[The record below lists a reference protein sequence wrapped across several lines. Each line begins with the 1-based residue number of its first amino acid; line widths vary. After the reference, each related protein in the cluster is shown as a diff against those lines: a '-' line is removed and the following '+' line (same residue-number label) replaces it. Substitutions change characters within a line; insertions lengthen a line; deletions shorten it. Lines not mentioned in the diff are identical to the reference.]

1 MELRDL
7 LIKNVANMFPAAT
20 FFLDFQNLV
29 EGIRPGTFAAIVPV
43 SPGVTIDNIVN
54 IVVDRAL
61 LEGWIAPIVNA
72 LPRNPATAAE
82 LDVILAFLKDQP
94 QPTTGDPFKEVLLDG
109 NRPFA
114 NREDLRL
121 SLKALCLPGGSPV
134 LVVTG
139 DPMTGKSFSF
149 YLAQYI
155 ARQHGFITSQF
166 DVAAT
171 VEAGALAN
179 ELLRRIGV
187 PLKKDAT
194 GLESSQRSGKDLADQ
209 VKDALEERKQKRVFV
224 FDGFPLPNESPL
236 PPETVAFI
244 VRLAKYAD
252 EELRPLLRVL
262 LIRFSDALP
271 DAIDEVAERDQAQPF
286 SDADMFA
293 VLRQVATA
301 RGWDVSDQALR
312 DEIAQVSGKSL
323 RERFQLMR
331 KTIRRLSQAPPPGP
345 PPGPPPPPAP
355 GGLP

>member
-7 LIKNVANMFPAAT
+7 LIKNVSTMFPPAT

-61 LEGWIAPIVNA
+61 LEGWIRPIVDQI
-72 LPRNPATAAE
+72 PRNPVSAAE
-82 LDVILAFLKDQP
+82 LDVILAILDDQP
-94 QPTTGDPFKEVLLDG
+94 KPTIADPFKEVLLDG

-121 SLKALCLPGGSPV
+121 SLKALCLPAGSPV

-139 DPMTGKSFSF
+139 EPVTGKSFSF
-149 YLAQYI
+149 YLTQHI

-171 VEAGALAN
+171 AEAETLAN
-179 ELLRRIGV
+179 DILRRIGV
-187 PLKKDAT
+187 PLQKRTT

-209 VKDALEERKQKRVFV
+209 VKDALEERKQRRVFV
-224 FDGFPLPNESPL
+224 FDGFPLPTEPPL
-236 PPETVAFI
+236 PQETVSFI
-244 VRLAKYAD
+244 IRLAKYAD
-252 EELRPLLRVL
+252 EELRPLLRVS
-262 LIRFSDALP
+262 LIRFSDTLP
-271 DAIDEVAERDQAQPF
+271 DAIDDVAERDQAQPF
-286 SDADMFA
+286 SDGDMFT
-293 VLRQVATA
+293 VLRQVSTA

-312 DEIAQVSGKSL
+312 DEIAKVSGKSL

-345 PPGPPPPPAP
+345 TPAPPSAP
-355 GGLP
+355 GGGQ

>member
-1 MELRDL
+1 MEPRDL
-7 LIKNVANMFPAAT
+7 LIKNVSKMFPVAT

-29 EGIRPGTFAAIVPV
+29 EGIRPGTYAKIVPV
-43 SPGVTIDNIVN
+43 SPVVTIDNIVN

-61 LEGWIAPIVNA
+61 LEGWIAPIVDV
-72 LPRNPATAAE
+72 LPRNPSTAAE
-82 LDVILAFLKDQP
+82 LDAILAFLKDQS
-94 QPTTGDPFKEVLLDG
+94 QPTTADPLKEVLLDG

-121 SLKALCLPGGSPV
+121 SLKALCLPSGSPV

-139 DPMTGKSFSF
+139 EPVTGKSFSF
-149 YLAQYI
+149 YLAQHI

-171 VEAGALAN
+171 VDAETLAS
-179 ELLRRIGV
+179 EVLRRIGV
-187 PLKKDAT
+187 PLKKDTT
-194 GLESSQRSGKDLADQ
+194 GLESGQRSGKDLADQ

-224 FDGFPLPNESPL
+224 FDGFPLPTEPPL
-236 PPETVAFI
+236 PAETVSFI

-262 LIRFSDALP
+262 LIRFSDTLP

-286 SDADMFA
+286 TDADMFA
-293 VLRQVATA
+293 VLRQIATA
-301 RGWDVSDQALR
+301 RGWDVSDQALQ

-331 KTIRRLSQAPPPGP
+331 KTIRKLSQAPPPAP
-345 PPGPPPPPAP
+345 PPQPAP
-355 GGLP
+355 GGPL